1 MSAGVAGLRPAAG
14 AEPDT
19 RTGPVI
25 GAGPVIGVGPD
36 QPRTVRDL
44 LFPPGGDT
52 PGDLGRR
59 MWSAD
64 AGRKLERVLDAL
76 PRESRAA
83 VVQATGEQAAGLL
96 GTDLA
101 GLLVSGWRAQ
111 RDLAAAACRTLAA
124 TAVEV
129 VALATHE
136 ITATQQPSVT
146 VLADGQPIA
155 VFRFGLSVRL
165 EVHGLVAEVSG
176 GRLTALHAGR
186 GVSQVTLTMPGS
198 TVAEQS
204 GPFAIP
210 GLVAAGPGIRLLPAR
225 DYQVSAATTLD
236 ALPTASTAAGSPAGS
251 RTAPIAG

>member
-1 MSAGVAGLRPAAG
+1 MSAGLV
-14 AEPDT
+14 DT
-19 RTGPVI
+19 MTGPV
-25 GAGPVIGVGPD
+25 AGVGPD
-36 QPRTVRDL
+36 QPRAVRDL
-44 LFPPGGDT
+44 VFPPGGDT

-64 AGRKLERVLDAL
+64 ARRKLDRVLDAL

-111 RDLAAAACRTLAA
+111 PDLAAAACRTLATA
-124 TAVEV
+124 AVEV

-155 VFRFGLSVRL
+155 VFRLSLSVRF
-165 EVHGLVAEVSG
+165 EVHGLVAEVRG
-176 GRLTALHAGR
+176 GRIAALHAGW
-186 GVSQVTLTMPGS
+186 GVSQVTLTMGGGP
-198 TVAEQS
+198 VAEQS
-204 GPFAIP
+204 GTVAIP
-210 GLVAAGPGIRLLPAR
+210 GLVPVGPGIRLLPAGEYR
-225 DYQVSAATTLD
+225 VSAATTRD
-236 ALPTASTAAGSPAGS
+236 GLPTASTAAGSPAGS